1 MVALHPDGIRSVN
14 SGFWRTFNPAAT
26 IPEEMDRD
34 SSVLKVRAEVDGCLP
49 LHLLL
54 DCAHPNYALAE
65 HMLALYPEAAEVS
78 NNDGLLTAHALL
90 RALRKVYLQFWIIG

>member
-1 MVALHPDGIRSVN
+1 MYV
-14 SGFWRTFNPAAT
+14 GFWRTFNPAAT

-54 DCAHPNYALAE
+54 DCAHLNYALAE
-65 HMLALYPEAAEVS
+65 HMIALFPEAAEVS
-78 NNDGLLTAHALL
+78 NNDGLLHMHVLL
-90 RALRKVYLQFWIIG
+90 SAAENPPLSF